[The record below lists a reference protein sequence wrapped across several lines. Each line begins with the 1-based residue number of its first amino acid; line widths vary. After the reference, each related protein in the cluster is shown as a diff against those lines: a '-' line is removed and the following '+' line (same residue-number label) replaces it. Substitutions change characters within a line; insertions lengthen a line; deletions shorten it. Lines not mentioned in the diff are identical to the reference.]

1 MINVQSTNYNPAFRA
16 DVTLS
21 PNAKRYLAR
30 QTRIAKADVQAQIE
44 NLKNK
49 GDNNLSFFIDLYR
62 KASDFYAEHISVQS
76 FEKVNDKFVKAGEA
90 EVALYNPIDKFNLEK
105 LGNSA
110 MEKAGENQ
118 TYPADMFAF

>member
-21 PNAKRYLAR
+21 PNAKRFLAR
-30 QTRIAKADVQAQIE
+30 QPYVAKEEV
-44 NLKNK
+44 LKQVESLKAK
-49 GDNNLSFFIDLYR
+49 GDKNLSFFIDLYR
-62 KASDFYAEHISVQS
+62 KASDFYATHLSVLS
-76 FEKVNDKFVKAGEA
+76 LENVNGKFVKTGEA
-90 EVALYNPIDKFNLEK
+90 EVALYNPMDKFNLEK